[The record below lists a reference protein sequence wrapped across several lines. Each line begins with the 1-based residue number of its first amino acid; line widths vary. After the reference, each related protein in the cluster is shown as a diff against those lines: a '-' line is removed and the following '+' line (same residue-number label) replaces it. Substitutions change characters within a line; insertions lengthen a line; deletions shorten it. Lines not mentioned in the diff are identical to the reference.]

1 MDACLHR
8 NDVLNF
14 SEVSDKYR
22 IKNLVKMNHNLEILI
37 KQKVSHLKVVD
48 VISQI
53 AERDKVQVYAVGG
66 FVRDVILNRE
76 RNDLD
81 VLVIGSGIDFA
92 KNVADKLKIENVSYY
107 KNFGTAHFDYQ
118 GMNIEFVGARKE
130 SYDRTTRKPIVE
142 DGTFEDDIKRRDFT
156 INTLAISLNKIDFGK
171 LIDTYNGLAD
181 IESKLIRTPLDPFKT
196 FDDDPLRIMRAFRF
210 AAQLNFNVDE
220 SIMIA
225 AKEMRER
232 LSIVSQERITDE
244 FLKIL
249 ASPKPSVGFTL
260 LFDSGVLEIVFPE
273 ISIMT
278 GVDQRK
284 DYHHKDVFLH
294 TLQVVDN
301 ICRETDDV
309 WLRFAALVHDI
320 AKPPTK
326 KFVEG
331 IGWTFHGH
339 EELGAR
345 MMRKI
350 FIRLKLPLH
359 KLEYIQ
365 KLIRL
370 HLRPIALAKE
380 DVTDSAIRRFVVNA
394 GEDLEDLIILCRAD
408 ITSKNPI
415 KVEKYLANYE
425 RVMQK
430 VRDVK
435 ERDQLRAFQSP
446 VRGEEIMQICN
457 LKPSRKVGE
466 IKTAIEEAILDGKIG
481 NNYEEAYK
489 YLMEIKDQ
497 LLEN

>member
-1 MDACLHR
+1 
-8 NDVLNF
+8 
-14 SEVSDKYR
+14 
-22 IKNLVKMNHNLEILI
+22 MNKDLEIVI
-37 KQKVSHLKVVD
+37 KEKISSLKIIEM
-48 VISQI
+48 ISKI
-53 AERDKVQVYAVGG
+53 AEQEKTDVYAVGG
-66 FVRDVILNRE
+66 FVRDIVLNRE

-81 VLVIGSGIDFA
+81 ILVIGSGTEFA
-92 KNVADKLKIENVSYY
+92 KKVADIFLIKNVSYY
-107 KNFGTAHFDYQ
+107 KNFGTAHFDFD

-130 SYDRTTRKPIVE
+130 SYDRNTRKPIVE
-142 DGTFEDDIKRRDFT
+142 DGSFTDDISRRDFT
-156 INTLAISLNKIDFGK
+156 INTLAISLSKNNFGK
-171 LIDTYNGLAD
+171 LIDTYSGLND
-181 IESKLIRTPLDPFKT
+181 IKNKLIKTPLDPFKT

-210 AAQLNFNVDE
+210 ASQLSFKVDE
-220 SIMIA
+220 SIMTA
-225 AKEMRER
+225 ANKMRER

-249 ASPKPSVGFTL
+249 ASPKPSVGLQL
-260 LFDSGVLEIVFPE
+260 LFDSAVLEIVFPE
-273 ISIMT
+273 IFIMA

-284 DYHHKDVFLH
+284 EYHHKDVFLH

-301 ICRETDDV
+301 ICKETENV

-339 EELGAR
+339 EDLGAR
-345 MMRKI
+345 MMKKI
-350 FIRLKLPLH
+350 FHRMKLPLH
-359 KLEYIQ
+359 QLEYIQ

-370 HLRPIALAKE
+370 HLRPIALANE
-380 DVTDSAIRRFVVNA
+380 EVTDSAIRRFVVQA

-415 KVEKYLANYE
+415 KVKKYLGNYE

-435 ERDQLRAFQSP
+435 ERDKLREFQSP

-489 YLMEIKDQ
+489 YLMEIKDKYIG
-497 LLEN
+497 E

>member
-1 MDACLHR
+1 MSKD
-8 NDVLNF
+8 
-14 SEVSDKYR
+14 
-22 IKNLVKMNHNLEILI
+22 LEILI
-37 KQKVSHLKVVD
+37 KEKISSLKIIE
-48 VISQI
+48 VISKI
-53 AERDKVQVYAVGG
+53 AEQEKNEVYAVGG
-66 FVRDVILNRE
+66 YVRDIVLNRE

-81 VLVIGSGIDFA
+81 ILVIGSGTEFA
-92 KNVADKLKIENVSYY
+92 KKVADVLSIKNVSYY
-107 KNFGTAHFDYQ
+107 KNFGTAHFNFE

-130 SYDRTTRKPIVE
+130 SYDRNTRKPIVE
-142 DGTFEDDIKRRDFT
+142 NGSFTDDISRRDFT
-156 INTLAISLNKIDFGK
+156 INTLAISLSKNNFGK
-171 LIDTYNGLAD
+171 LIDTYSGLD
-181 IESKLIRTPLDPFKT
+181 DLQNQLIKTPLDPVKT
-196 FDDDPLRIMRAFRF
+196 FDDDPLRLMRAFRF
-210 AAQLNFNVDE
+210 ASQLSFNIDE
-220 SIMIA
+220 GIMTA
-225 AKEMRER
+225 ANQMRER

-249 ASPKPSVGFTL
+249 ASPKPSVGLQL
-260 LFDSGVLEIVFPE
+260 LFDSAVLEIVFPE
-273 ISIMT
+273 IFIMA

-284 DYHHKDVFLH
+284 EYHHKDVFLH

-301 ICRETDDV
+301 ISKETENV

-339 EELGAR
+339 EDLGAR
-345 MMRKI
+345 MMKKI
-350 FIRLKLPLH
+350 FHRMKLPLH
-359 KLEYIQ
+359 QLEYVQ

-370 HLRPIALAKE
+370 HLRPIALANE
-380 DVTDSAIRRFVVNA
+380 EVTDSAIRRFVVQA

-415 KVEKYLANYE
+415 KVEKYLGNYE

-435 ERDQLRAFQSP
+435 ERDKLREFQSP

-497 LLEN
+497 FLEN